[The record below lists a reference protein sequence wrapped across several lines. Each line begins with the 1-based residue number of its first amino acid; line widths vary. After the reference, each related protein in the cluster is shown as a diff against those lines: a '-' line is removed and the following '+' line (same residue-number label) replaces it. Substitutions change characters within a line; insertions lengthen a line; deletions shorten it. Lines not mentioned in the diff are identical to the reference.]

1 MSLNNNILFPIIWDP
16 NYIIKN
22 IKESQMKK
30 SLLLILALF
39 LFFLGCQENNSILEP
54 TNQNQSISLNKLD
67 AGSTFASDSYLING
81 IDGGI
86 IKVTHSWKY
95 SNGKKSKL
103 KAVLEIPKNAF
114 AGEKVFSMVFN
125 LDKNSVSM
133 YPSPT
138 TFDKPLKFSYKLKNV
153 NVAYNDLDFKYLD
166 GNEIVEY
173 DENIVD
179 SYNGNLEVKKAKLHH
194 FSDWG
199 WDR

>member
-1 MSLNNNILFPIIWDP
+1 
-16 NYIIKN
+16 
-22 IKESQMKK
+22 MKR
-30 SLLLILALF
+30 SLLLIVALV

-54 TNQNQSISLNKLD
+54 TNQDQLISLNKSD
-67 AGSTFASDSYLING
+67 AGSTFASNSYMIDG

-114 AGEKVFSMVFN
+114 AGKKVFSMVFN

-166 GNEIVEY
+166 GDEIVEY